1 MSRRRVYLVATA
13 ILVGCIAV
21 AVSLVA
27 IRPEPAR
34 QPAPSRIPF
43 ATTASVI
50 AGEGAIPVYGSG
62 TVRPRAE
69 VEVVAEV
76 AGRVVWIAPNFR
88 SGRRI
93 QQGQVL
99 FRIDDA
105 DYQHRVEQAH
115 ASVAL
120 QEVELLRV
128 TAEAE
133 VAQLQR
139 ESLKGLQLAEVSAA
153 EPGPLA
159 SWEPQLEAAKAAL
172 ARDRAALKEAE
183 LGLSRT
189 KVLAPFTGVVAEE
202 SVAMGQFVRPG
213 HSVGRLY
220 AADAVEVAVPLP
232 DARAA
237 LIPDLW
243 NPAASRRVPARVI
256 ADYGGEGHFM
266 WKGYVDRAEAVLD
279 AQTRTIEVIVRVPN
293 PLRGGSRISAHND
306 DTGRV
311 PLLVGKFVDVEMEGH
326 TPDTYFRVSRA
337 ALKTGN
343 EVWVVRDSTLHIVPV
358 RVLQR
363 LDDEVLLT
371 GALEAGQTIVI
382 SGVVTAVE
390 GMRVRTGS

>member
-1 MSRRRVYLVATA
+1 MSRRRIYLVATA

-21 AVSLVA
+21 AVSLVV

-43 ATTASVI
+43 VTTASVI

-133 VAQLQR
+133 VAQSQR

-220 AADAVEVAVPLP
+220 AADAVEVTVPLP

-243 NPAASRRVPARVI
+243 ESGGQVPARVI
-256 ADYGGEGHFM
+256 ADYDKERFM

-311 PLLVGKFVDVEMEGH
+311 PLLVGKFVDVEVDGH
-326 TPDTYFRVSRA
+326 TPDTYFRVRRA

-343 EVWVVRDSTLHIVPV
+343 EVWVVRDGTLHIVPV

-382 SGVVTAVE
+382 SGIVAAVE